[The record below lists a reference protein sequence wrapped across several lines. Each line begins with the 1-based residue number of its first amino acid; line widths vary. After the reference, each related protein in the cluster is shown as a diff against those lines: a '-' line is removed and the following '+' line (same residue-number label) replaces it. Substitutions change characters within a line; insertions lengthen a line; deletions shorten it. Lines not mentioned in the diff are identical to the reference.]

1 MAITITRRSFVR
13 RQLEHS
19 GARFVQTG
27 DSSIAANFGDA
38 TAEAEQARTI
48 ALADLSALPRSGFK
62 GPGTVAW
69 LSAQGIQA
77 GADPNR
83 AFPQADESLVAMLS
97 WSEALILDD
106 PLQGSGP
113 SEKLIGAWTL
123 DSAAGCYALPR
134 RDSHYWFALCG
145 VRAAEAF
152 SKLCPVDLRPEAFS
166 NSRVAQTSAARSN
179 VNGGAAGLRGR
190 CGTLIAATAVK
201 RSGRISAALQATFA
215 PQSCPTMQACV
226 SPSAAT
232 SATMSPTRSVI
243 A

>member
-1 MAITITRRSFVR
+1 MAMTRRSFVR
-13 RQLEHS
+13 HQLERER
-19 GARFVQTG
+19 ARFVQAG
-27 DSSIAANFGDA
+27 DVNIATDFGDA

-152 SKLCPVDLRPEAFS
+152 SKLCPIDLQPEAFA
-166 NSRVAQTSAARSN
+166 NFRVAQTTAARSN
-179 VNGGAAGLRGR
+179 VILIRSDIGEILAYHVLGE
-190 CGTLIAATAVK
+190 CGSAQYMWECLTDAMEEF
-201 RSGRISAALQATFA
+201 SGRPVGLEALRKL
-215 PQSCPTMQACV
+215 
-226 SPSAAT
+226 
-232 SATMSPTRSVI
+232 RS
-243 A
+243 